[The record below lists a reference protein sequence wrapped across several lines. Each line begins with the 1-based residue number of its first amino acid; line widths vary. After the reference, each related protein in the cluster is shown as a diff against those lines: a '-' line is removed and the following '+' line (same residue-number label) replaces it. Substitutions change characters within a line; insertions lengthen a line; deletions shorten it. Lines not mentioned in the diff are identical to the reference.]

1 MNRFPLTL
9 LLIGLLLAD
18 LVARADEF
26 TSFDGRKIHYETTG
40 TGRPVLLVHGFIV
53 NSQMWKDA
61 PLVQQLVANGFQV
74 IIPDLRGNGRSDR
87 PHDTAAYQNDAEIR
101 DLIGLMKHLKI
112 SQYDVV
118 GYSRGA
124 IIAAR
129 QLALDPAVR
138 RAVLGGMGKGF
149 TDPNWFRRW
158 NFHAALTGQSDKYPQ
173 LKGAIEYAKK
183 SGADTVC
190 LARMQEFQPVTSV
203 AELSRTTQPVLVIS
217 GDDDTDNGPASELA
231 ALLPNSVLA
240 STPGNHNNT
249 ARSVGFGEKILAFLV
264 KP

>member
-1 MNRFPLTL
+1 MHYLSSTL
-9 LLIGLLLAD
+9 LIIWLLLAG
-18 LVARADEF
+18 VTTRADDF
-26 TSFDGRKIHYETTG
+26 MSFDGTRIHYETTG
-40 TGRPVLLVHGFIV
+40 TGRPVLLIHGFIV
-53 NSQMWKDA
+53 NSQSWKDT

-74 IIPDLRGNGRSDR
+74 ITPDLRGNGRSDR
-87 PHDTAAYQNDAEIR
+87 PHDAAAYQNDAEIR
-101 DLIGLMKHLKI
+101 DLMGLMKHLKLNT
-112 SQYDVV
+112 YDVV

-129 QLALDPAVR
+129 QLALDPNVR

-158 NFHAALTGQSDKYPQ
+158 NFHAALTGQADKHPQ
-173 LKGAIEYAKK
+173 LKGAVEYAKK

-190 LARMQEFQPVTSV
+190 LARMQECQPVTSV
-203 AELSRTTQPVLVIS
+203 AELSHVKQPVLVIS

-231 ALLPNSVLA
+231 ALLPNSILA
-240 STPGNHNNT
+240 GTPGNHNNT
-249 ARSVGFGEKILAFLV
+249 SRSVGFGEKILAFLK